1 MNQLTL
7 EIYQQLLEY
16 YISDL
21 EVELLAEKIK
31 NVNIGVPQIPVRH
44 PWDKSDNP
52 YIQPRNPW
60 DTPYYYGPLPY
71 TTCSPL
77 NTTWTNT
84 IPLEKTSSTENGSWS
99 EP

>member
-1 MNQLTL
+1 MDQLTL

-44 PWDKSDNP
+44 PWDP
-52 YIQPRNPW
+52 
-60 DTPYYYGPLPY
+60 PYYYGPLPV
-71 TTCSPL
+71 TCSPL
-77 NTTWTNT
+77 STNTWTITNS
-84 IPLEKTSSTENGSWS
+84 EKTSSTENGSWS